1 MPLTEGNSRLIYAA
15 IQTAKGSPATA
26 PTHRFMVSGDAAL
39 NPDRILIRAP
49 ETDSSAQAADN
60 TVVGADPKGAWQGWI
75 RGSEF
80 AFLARAIMGAN
91 ADTGTSPNYTH
102 TATPSKTL
110 PYLTCWDVIP
120 GQQCTRFDDVR
131 LSRLAVSSEAQ
142 QMAPYSVDAVALSA
156 TLGVTEPS
164 APTASATDLKYNH
177 SLLTVTIGGA
187 APGTHDAWSLEINRN
202 VTVLRGD
209 LGLASYDSWP
219 GLFEVSG
226 TFRRIYLDDDDYRKF
241 HGGSAAATTLTRTIF
256 TESLDILLQ
265 ETADR
270 SIRFT
275 SSAIEYESN
284 TVPVNVDGSPIL
296 ENLSFATKRQATWAN
311 NLTITTKNSL
321 ATTETSP
328 T

>member
-1 MPLTEGNSRLIYAA
+1 MPLTEGNSRLVYAA
-15 IQTAKGSPATA
+15 FQAAKGSPAAA
-26 PTHRFMVSGDAAL
+26 PTHRFMVSGEAAL
-39 NPDRILIRAP
+39 NPDRILIQLP
-49 ETDSSAQAADN
+49 ETDASSQRADN
-60 TVVGADPKGAWQGWI
+60 TVVGADPKGGWQGWM
-75 RGSEF
+75 RGSEW

-91 ADTGTSPNYTH
+91 ADSGTNPNFTH

-131 LSRLAVSSEAQ
+131 LSRLTAGSEALQ
-142 QMAPYSVDAVALSA
+142 GAGYTVEAMALSA
-156 TLGVTEPS
+156 TLGVTEPV
-164 APTASATDLKYNH
+164 APAASATDLKYNH
-177 SLLTVTIGGA
+177 SLLTVTIGGS
-187 APGTHDAWSLEINRN
+187 APGTHDAWSIDINRN

-209 LGLASYDSWP
+209 LGLASFDSVA
-219 GLFEVSG
+219 GQFVVSG
-226 TFRRIYLDDDDYRKF
+226 TFRRIYLDDDDYRKM

-256 TESLDILLQ
+256 SETLDILLE

-275 SSAIEYESN
+275 SSAIEYESIA
-284 TVPVNVDGSPIL
+284 VPVNVDGSPIL